1 MTTTEYTQANTQI
14 VLKSAETP
22 FQSILGDL
30 KKSEQWSSLTVPE
43 RIIVIDRSIR
53 EYSAFKT
60 ENDNIDDFKA
70 NLDKIAEIV
79 SQDDN
84 SFLLNTPDEMPFH
97 MVYINSLNV
106 RFEAVRVEILRL
118 SDLSEYKLRKAQF
131 KAREGSVIQ
140 IYCEDVS
147 IIKNGG
153 LAFFDVLRQCIPKIR
168 EIVGEATVLDL
179 YPSRGLEGFG
189 RTFEALTQWFQFLS
203 EFKNIGILGHLEKSQ
218 IAVQLAL
225 SLFSGS
231 FNFNQ
236 CLGQIHSKH
245 PKTAKAGETN
255 FLDNYSGNYTID
267 PQTLLQAIKDN

>member
-1 MTTTEYTQANTQI
+1 MTNSEYNQSNSQI
-14 VLKSAETP
+14 ALKSAEP
-22 FQSILGDL
+22 LFQSILGEL
-30 KKSEQWSSLTVPE
+30 KNSVQWGSLTVPE

-53 EYSAFKT
+53 EYSQFKA
-60 ENDNIDDFKA
+60 ESGKIEEFKA
-70 NLDKIAEIV
+70 NLHKIAEIV
-79 SQDDN
+79 SEDEN
-84 SFLLNTPDEMPFH
+84 SFLLNIPAEIPFH
-97 MVYINSLNV
+97 VVFINSLNV

-147 IIKNGG
+147 IIKSGG
-153 LAFFDVLRQCIPKIR
+153 VAFFNVLRACIPQIR
-168 EIVGEATVLDL
+168 EVVGEAVVLDL

-203 EFKNIGILGHLEKSQ
+203 EFKNIAILGHLEKSQ

-236 CLGQIHSKH
+236 CIGQIHSNH
-245 PKTAKAGETN
+245 AKTVKAGETN
-255 FLDNYSGNYTID
+255 FLNNYSGNYTIE
-267 PQTLLQAIKDN
+267 PEALLRAIKDN